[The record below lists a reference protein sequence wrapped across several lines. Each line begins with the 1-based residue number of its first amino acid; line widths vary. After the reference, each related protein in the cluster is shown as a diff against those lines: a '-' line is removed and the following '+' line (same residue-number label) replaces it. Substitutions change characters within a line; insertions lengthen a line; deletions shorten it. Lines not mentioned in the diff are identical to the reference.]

1 MSRKTVI
8 WPITLW
14 FVHNLLNRLKLNN
27 THLVCV
33 LNEHHSLN
41 QGCLLWNKHQERW
54 VHWLS
59 ETKIWLSCLL
69 GTINITMVWK
79 KANSNGTNVN
89 DSSNKNKINLVI
101 LGNSKASGY
110 VVWDSLNNTTYK
122 IIEEHEHY
130 NNKKKIFFFINDYF
144 LNFSFSD
151 KVSIYTIT
159 VKKVT
164 CQGRRTWILKGV
176 HYQIKLL

>member
-130 NNKKKIFFFINDYF
+130 NNKKKIFFLLMIIFLIFHSVTKSAFIP
-144 LNFSFSD
+144 LLS
-151 KVSIYTIT
+151 
-159 VKKVT
+159 KKWHVR
-164 CQGRRTWILKGV
+164 GGELE
-176 HYQIKLL
+176 Y